1 MSHSDGCCNDLLR
14 PEVSPTM
21 HLQSLELLGFK
32 SFADKTVLNFHEGVT
47 AIVGPNGCGKSN
59 VLDAVRWVLGEQSAK
74 SLRGDEMA
82 DVIFNG
88 SETRKPVGFA
98 EVSLTFT
105 DCAEELGIDWHEV
118 RVTRRVYRDGNSEY
132 LLNKTLCRLRDIQSL
147 FADTGIGRAA
157 YSMMEQGKIDMLLS
171 SRPEDRRAVF
181 EEAAGVTK
189 YKTQKREAL
198 RKLEATE
205 ANLLRIGDI
214 IKEVKRQIGSL
225 QRQAGKARRYQ
236 ALHDDLRVLDTHHS
250 RKQLELLESD
260 LAHCQAEIARLGESE
275 EATRAK
281 IDAGENDLAE
291 QRRAL
296 EEIDAQIA
304 NSRSELQRLE
314 SEINAHRNR
323 IQFNQQRAEELNELI
338 ERSRNNIAAA
348 ETKRAQQG
356 KEIQEA
362 NALIEKTS
370 EALRTKET
378 ELNGLTG
385 RLSELRAQRS
395 EHESKLETLQ
405 NAASQIET
413 RIADLEDEISGLKI
427 RRETTEESRRGLNAA
442 ISNIEAACA
451 RIQDEIT
458 AARATAETFQ
468 NNLDRYRAA
477 VQTANDKARQHQQ
490 VVADTQKE
498 LATIERGQAEKESR
512 LEVLHQL
519 NEEGEGLGQGS
530 QAVLKGLHDQA
541 RIKPAL
547 AGALVANL
555 DVEKNFVPAIEA
567 ALGRNLQAIVLKDA
581 QLAPEI
587 ISLLK
592 EKKLGQA
599 ALVIPQLGNGITK
612 EHGRRAPEKSI
623 GWAVEKV
630 KAPELLASLVAQLLH
645 NVAIF
650 EQLDDALTA
659 KKNYPEIAAAT
670 LGGELISTEGV
681 VFGGSR
687 ETSADS
693 LLERKARMSALDWEC
708 SEIRKQRDVVL
719 RKCNHARMALEKAS
733 GELDDARR
741 NYETAEHEKS
751 DSDNRILFLTRELQE
766 GEQKQTQVRS
776 EQTILA
782 RQIQAA
788 DERIAKLQDELA
800 REQATLEATRGE
812 EAALQAAQDDFAR
825 LENETSEQ
833 LTELRLSVATER
845 QRYEHLIAQRQPM
858 SDRDAEF
865 AEAIATRQAEIANFE
880 NRLAAQAEESRIA
893 ESAIEKQTQQRV
905 DLERALSGLTKQR
918 GERSTTL
925 NEAESDLRTI
935 RNSLNDLRDSR
946 SKEQVRQAELQFK
959 VDNLIERVSRRYQIN
974 LREFSPDHF
983 AFEKTLR
990 AQLKKRGGAEDV
1002 GNARALR
1009 AAVGAVVDDHSPGAP
1024 TLTEKFGDGAE
1035 TDTRGRV
1042 RSPEEDV
1049 AHADVEKLIADLRS
1063 QLDNMGPVNLD
1074 AVHEYD
1080 ELEERYKFLE
1090 AQNSD
1095 LTSSRREL
1103 LDVIAQIN
1111 STTRKLFS
1119 ETFAQIRTNFRE
1131 MFAELFGGGRAD
1143 LVLLDENDPLN
1154 CGIEISAKPP
1164 GKQLQSVSLLSGGE
1178 RSMVAVA
1185 LLFAIYM
1192 VRPSPFCIL
1201 DEVDAAMDEGNIN
1214 RFIRVLD
1221 RFIEQSQF
1229 IIITHNKRTIAK
1241 ADVLY
1246 GVTMEERGVSKLVG
1260 MKLTAPHQVS
1270 TETFTTPEQRPR
1282 QQRLALAT
1290 R

>member
-1 MSHSDGCCNDLLR
+1 
-14 PEVSPTM
+14 M

-82 DVIFNG
+82 DVIFDG
-88 SETRKPVGFA
+88 SEVRKPVGFA

-105 DCAEELGIDWHEV
+105 DCADELGIDWHDV

-132 LLNKTLCRLRDIQSL
+132 LLNKTSCRLRDIQSL
-147 FADTGIGRAA
+147 FADTGIARSA
-157 YSMMEQGKIDMLLS
+157 YSMMEQGKIDMILS

-189 YKTQKREAL
+189 YKSQKREAL

-250 RKQLELLESD
+250 RRQLELLEAE
-260 LAHCQAEIARLGESE
+260 LAHCKAEIARFGESE
-275 EATRAK
+275 DATRAR

-304 NSRSELQRLE
+304 GSRSELQRLE
-314 SEINAHRNR
+314 SEISAHRNR
-323 IQFNQQRAEELNELI
+323 IQFNRQRADELNELI
-338 ERSRNNIAAA
+338 ERSRNDIAAA
-348 ETKRAQQG
+348 ETKRAQQS

-370 EALRTKET
+370 EALQTKEA
-378 ELNGLTG
+378 ELNKLTG
-385 RLSELRAQRS
+385 RLSNLRTERS

-405 NAASQIET
+405 NAAGEIES
-413 RIADLEDEISGLKI
+413 RIAGLEEEISGLKI
-427 RRETTEESRRGLNAA
+427 RREATEENRRGLDTA
-442 ISNIEAACA
+442 ISNIEAART
-451 RIQDEIT
+451 RIQDEFT
-458 AARATAETFQ
+458 AARATAENRQ
-468 NNLDRYRAA
+468 SKLDHCRAA
-477 VQTANDKARQHQQ
+477 VQTGDEKMRQHKQ
-490 VVADTQKE
+490 VVASMEKE

-512 LEVLHQL
+512 LEILRQL
-519 NEEGEGLGQGS
+519 NEEGAGLGQGS
-530 QAVLKGLHDQA
+530 QAVLKGLHDQS

-547 AGALVANL
+547 AGALVANI
-555 DVEKNFVPAIEA
+555 DVEKNFIPAIEA
-567 ALGRNLQAIVLKDA
+567 ALGRNLQAIVLKDD

-587 ISLLK
+587 IAALK

-599 ALVIPQLGNGITK
+599 ALVIPQLGNGTTK
-612 EHGRRAPEKSI
+612 EREKRAPEKSL
-623 GWAVEKV
+623 GWAIDKV
-630 KAPELLASLVAQLLH
+630 KAPEPLASLVAQLLH

-650 EQLDDALTA
+650 ENLDDALTA
-659 KKNYPEIAAAT
+659 KRGHSEIAAAT

-693 LLERKARMSALDWEC
+693 LLERKARMSTLDSEC
-708 SEIRKQRDVVL
+708 SEIRKQRDAL
-719 RKCNHARMALEKAS
+719 HEKCNDARAALEKAS
-733 GELDDARR
+733 SKLEEARR
-741 NYETAEHEKS
+741 DYATAEREKS
-751 DSDNRILFLTRELQE
+751 DSDSRILFLTRELQE

-776 EQTILA
+776 EQTTLT

-788 DERIAKLQDELA
+788 DERIAKLEDELA
-800 REQATLEATRGE
+800 ADQATLEANRGE
-812 EAALQAAQDDFAR
+812 QEALQTAQDDFAKR
-825 LENETSEQ
+825 ENEAMEQ
-833 LTELRLSVATER
+833 LTELRLTVATER
-845 QRYEHLIAQRQPM
+845 QRCEHLVAQRQPM
-858 SDRDAEF
+858 STRDAEL
-865 AEAIATRQAEIANFE
+865 AEAIAARQAEITNFE
-880 NRLAAQAEESRIA
+880 KRLTTQAEESRTA
-893 ESAIEKQTQQRV
+893 ESAIEKQTGQRA
-905 DLERALSGLTKQR
+905 DLEEALSALTEQR
-918 GERSTTL
+918 GECSTTV
-925 NEAESDLRTI
+925 NEAESNLRTI

-946 SKEQVRQAELQFK
+946 SKEQVRQAELQLRI
-959 VDNLIERVSRRYQIN
+959 DNLTDRVSRRYQIN
-974 LREFSPDHF
+974 LREFSPDQY

-990 AQLKKRGGAEDV
+990 AQLKRNDKVEGGASFD
-1002 GNARALR
+1002 GLR
-1009 AAVGAVVDDHSPGAP
+1009 TGSATPGLPELSPP
-1024 TLTEKFGDGAE
+1024 HLD
-1035 TDTRGRV
+1035 
-1042 RSPEEDV
+1042 
-1049 AHADVEKLIADLRS
+1049 KLISDLRT

-1080 ELEERYKFLE
+1080 ELEERYKFLD
-1090 AQNSD
+1090 AQNND
-1095 LTSSRREL
+1095 LTNSRREL

-1119 ETFAQIRTNFRE
+1119 ETFAQVRINFRE
-1131 MFAELFGGGRAD
+1131 MFEELFGGGRAD
-1143 LVLLDENDPLN
+1143 LCLLDENDPLN

-1214 RFIRVLD
+1214 RFIRMLD

-1241 ADVLY
+1241 AEVLY

-1270 TETFTTPEQRPR
+1270 TETFASAEQRPK

>member
-1 MSHSDGCCNDLLR
+1 
-14 PEVSPTM
+14 M

-32 SFADKTVLNFHEGVT
+32 SFADKTILNFHEGTT

-82 DVIFNG
+82 DVIFDG
-88 SETRKPVGFA
+88 SEARKPVGFA

-105 DCAEELGIDWHEV
+105 DCADELGIEWHDV

-132 LLNKTLCRLRDIQSL
+132 LLNKISCRLRDIQSL

-157 YSMMEQGKIDMLLS
+157 YSMMEQGKIDMILS

-236 ALHDDLRVLDTHHS
+236 ILHEDLRVLDTHYS
-250 RKQLELLESD
+250 RSQLEVLEAD
-260 LAHCQAEIARLGESE
+260 LTHCHAEIARLGESE
-275 EATRAK
+275 DITHAK

-296 EEIDAQIA
+296 EEVDAQIA
-304 NSRSELQRLE
+304 SGRSELQSLE

-323 IQFNQQRAEELNELI
+323 IQFNRQRAEELNELI
-338 ERSRNNIAAA
+338 ERSRKDIAAA
-348 ETKRAQQG
+348 ETKRTQQG
-356 KEIQEA
+356 KEIQQA

-370 EALRTKET
+370 EALRTKEA
-378 ELNGLTG
+378 ELNKLTG
-385 RLSELRAQRS
+385 RLSELRTERS
-395 EHESKLETLQ
+395 AHESKLETLRKG
-405 NAASQIET
+405 ASEIES
-413 RIADLEDEISGLKI
+413 RIADLEEEISGLKI
-427 RRETTEESRRGLNAA
+427 RRETTEENRRGLDTAA
-442 ISNIEAACA
+442 SNIEAA
-451 RIQDEIT
+451 RGRVQDEIG
-458 AARATAETFQ
+458 AARATAENRQ
-468 NNLDRYRAA
+468 SKVDHCRAV
-477 VQTANDKARQHQQ
+477 VQTGDEKRRQHHKL
-490 VVADTQKE
+490 VAALEKE
-498 LATIERGQAEKESR
+498 LTAIERAQAEKGSR
-512 LEVLHQL
+512 LEILRQL
-519 NEEGEGLGQGS
+519 NEEGEGLAQGS
-530 QAVLKGLHDQA
+530 QAVLKGLHDRS

-555 DVEKNFVPAIEA
+555 DVDQNCIPAIEA
-567 ALGRNLQAIVLKDA
+567 ALGRNLQAIVLRDA

-587 ISLLK
+587 IAVLK

-599 ALVIPQLGNGITK
+599 ALVVPRLGNGATK
-612 EHGRRAPEKSI
+612 DQGKRAPEKSL
-623 GWAVEKV
+623 GWAIDKV
-630 KAPELLASLVAQLLH
+630 KAPEPLAPLIAQLLH

-650 EQLDDALTA
+650 EHLDDALTA
-659 KKNYPEIAAAT
+659 KRERSEIAAAT
-670 LGGELISTEGV
+670 QDGELISTEGV

-687 ETSADS
+687 EASADS
-693 LLERKARMSALDWEC
+693 LLERKARMSALDREC
-708 SEIRKQRDVVL
+708 SEICKQRDAL
-719 RKCNHARMALEKAS
+719 LKKCNDATAALESATS
-733 GELDDARR
+733 ELEEARQQ
-741 NYETAEHEKS
+741 YEAAEHEKS
-751 DSDNRILFLTRELQE
+751 DCDNRILFLTRELQE

-776 EQTILA
+776 EQTTLA

-788 DERIAKLQDELA
+788 DERIAKLEDELDG
-800 REQATLEATRGE
+800 EQAALAANQGE
-812 EAALQAAQDDFAR
+812 HEVAQTAQDDVAKR
-825 LENETSEQ
+825 EKEAMEQ
-833 LTELRLSVATER
+833 LNELRLTVATER

-858 SDRDAEF
+858 SAREAEL
-865 AEAIATRQAEIANFE
+865 AEAIAVRRTEISTFE
-880 NRLAAQAEESRIA
+880 KRLTTQAEESRTA
-893 ESAIEKQTQQRV
+893 ESAIERQSK
-905 DLERALSGLTKQR
+905 ERANLGVTITALTEQR
-918 GERSTTL
+918 RKRSAAM
-925 NEAESDLRTI
+925 NETESNLRIT

-946 SKEQVRQAELQFK
+946 SKEQVRQAELQLK
-959 VDNLIERVSRRYQIN
+959 IDNLTERVSRRYQIN
-974 LREFSPDHF
+974 LREFGTDQ
-983 AFEKTLR
+983 AAYEKTLR
-990 AQLKKRGGAEDV
+990 AQVKRRNDRSTGDVTNGGEAAADLLSRSE
-1002 GNARALR
+1002 NAIQ
-1009 AAVGAVVDDHSPGAP
+1009 
-1024 TLTEKFGDGAE
+1024 LTD
-1035 TDTRGRV
+1035 
-1042 RSPEEDV
+1042 
-1049 AHADVEKLIADLRS
+1049 ADLDRLIADLRT

-1090 AQNSD
+1090 AQNND
-1095 LTSSRREL
+1095 LTNSRREL

-1119 ETFAQIRTNFRE
+1119 ETFGQVRINFRE

-1143 LVLLDENDPLN
+1143 LSLLDENDPLN

-1221 RFIEQSQF
+1221 RFVEQSQF

-1260 MKLTAPHQVS
+1260 MKLTAPRQVS
-1270 TETFTTPEQRPR
+1270 AETLANGGEQKPR

>member
-1 MSHSDGCCNDLLR
+1 
-14 PEVSPTM
+14 M

-32 SFADKTVLNFHEGVT
+32 SFADKMLLNFHDGIT

-59 VLDAVRWVLGEQSAK
+59 LLDAVRWVLGEQSAK

-105 DCAEELGIDWHEV
+105 DCADELGIDWHDV

-132 LLNKTLCRLRDIQSL
+132 LLNKTSCRLRDIQNL
-147 FADTGIGRAA
+147 FADTGIARAA
-157 YSMMEQGKIDMLLS
+157 YSMMEQGKIDMILS

-189 YKTQKREAL
+189 YKSQKREAL

-236 ALHDDLRVLDTHHS
+236 ALHDDLRVLDTHYS
-250 RKQLELLESD
+250 RKQLEVLEAD
-260 LAHCQAEIARLGESE
+260 LTHCQAEIARLGKSE
-275 EATRAK
+275 DVTRAK
-281 IDAGENDLAE
+281 IDLEENDLAE

-304 NSRSELQRLE
+304 GSRSELQRLE

-323 IQFNQQRAEELNELI
+323 IQFNRQRAEELNELI
-338 ERSRNNIAAA
+338 ERSQNDIAAA

-362 NALIEKTS
+362 NALIEKTG
-370 EALRTKET
+370 EALQAKEAELEKLTGLLSRLRTK
-378 ELNGLTG
+378 
-385 RLSELRAQRS
+385 RSAQ
-395 EHESKLETLQ
+395 ESKLETLRK
-405 NAASQIET
+405 AASEIEG
-413 RIADLEDEISGLKI
+413 RIADLEEEISGLKI
-427 RRETTEESRRGLNAA
+427 RRETTEENRRGLDAA
-442 ISNIEAACA
+442 VSNIEAART
-451 RIQDEIT
+451 RIQDEIIAVRT
-458 AARATAETFQ
+458 TSETLQNKLNQCQAT
-468 NNLDRYRAA
+468 
-477 VQTANDKARQHQQ
+477 VQTGDEKVRQHQQ
-490 VVADTQKE
+490 LVASMEKE
-498 LATIERGQAEKESR
+498 LAAIERGQAEKESR
-512 LEVLHQL
+512 LEILRQL
-519 NEEGEGLGQGS
+519 NEEGEGLAQGS
-530 QAVLKGLHDQA
+530 QAVLKGLHDRS

-555 DVEKNFVPAIEA
+555 DVDQNFIPAIEA

-581 QLAPEI
+581 ELAPEI
-587 ISLLK
+587 ISALK

-599 ALVIPQLGNGITK
+599 ALVVPHLGNGIAK
-612 EHGRRAPEKSI
+612 HRAKRDPERSL
-623 GWAVEKV
+623 GWAIDKV
-630 KAPELLASLVAQLLH
+630 KVPEPLAPLVAQLLH
-645 NVAIF
+645 NIAIF
-650 EQLDDALTA
+650 QHLDDALAA
-659 KKNYPEIAAAT
+659 KKKHSEIAAAT
-670 LGGELISTEGV
+670 LDGELISTEGV

-687 ETSADS
+687 EASADS
-693 LLERKARMSALDWEC
+693 LLERKARMSALDGEC
-708 SEIRKQRDVVL
+708 SEIRKQRDAVL
-719 RKCNHARMALEKAS
+719 KKCNDARAALEKAS
-733 GELDDARR
+733 SELEEAQRDYA
-741 NYETAEHEKS
+741 TAEREKS
-751 DSDNRILFLTRELQE
+751 DCDNRILFFSRELQE

-776 EQTILA
+776 EQTTLA

-788 DERIAKLQDELA
+788 DERIAKLEDELA
-800 REQATLEATRGE
+800 GEQATLKASQGE
-812 EAALQAAQDDFAR
+812 QEVLQAAQDDFAKR
-825 LENETSEQ
+825 ENEVMEQ
-833 LTELRLSVATER
+833 LTELRLTVATER

-858 SDRDAEF
+858 SAREAEL
-865 AEAIATRQAEIANFE
+865 AEAIAARQAEVTNFE
-880 NRLAAQAEESRIA
+880 KRLTTQAEESRTA
-893 ESAIEKQTQQRV
+893 ESAIEKQTGQRA
-905 DLERALSGLTKQR
+905 DLEGALAALTEQR
-918 GERSTTL
+918 KERSTTM
-925 NEAESDLRTI
+925 NEAESNLRTI

-946 SKEQVRQAELQFK
+946 SKEQVRQAELQLK
-959 VDNLIERVSRRYQIN
+959 IDNLTDRVSRRYQIS
-974 LREFSPDHF
+974 LREFSPDQA

-990 AQLKKRGGAEDV
+990 VQLRRSAGFQPAED
-1002 GNARALR
+1002 RQ
-1009 AAVGAVVDDHSPGAP
+1009 D
-1024 TLTEKFGDGAE
+1024 
-1035 TDTRGRV
+1035 
-1042 RSPEEDV
+1042 
-1049 AHADVEKLIADLRS
+1049 ADATKLADADLDKLIAELRT

-1090 AQNSD
+1090 AQNND
-1095 LTSSRREL
+1095 LTNSRREL
-1103 LDVIAQIN
+1103 LDVIAHIN

-1119 ETFAQIRTNFRE
+1119 ETFAQVRINFRE
-1131 MFAELFGGGRAD
+1131 MFGELFGGGRAD
-1143 LVLLDENDPLN
+1143 LSLLDENDPLN
-1154 CGIEISAKPP
+1154 CGIEITAKPP

-1221 RFIEQSQF
+1221 RFVEQSQF

-1270 TETFTTPEQRPR
+1270 TEMFANLKQKPR
-1282 QQRLALAT
+1282 QQHLALAT